1 MNAVPPEEPG
11 SFPTASREPRPVRLP
26 EATRRFAF
34 ESLRARWGRE
44 TEAAPFLEAE
54 GAIPGFAEMDAL
66 DRHDAAVR
74 LVAGRAPLRIV
85 PGERLS
91 GAATLGD
98 AMEHWLPVRFRG
110 ERLFYGVS
118 HLTADFETPVRRGL
132 RAVRAEAEEALARFA
147 GDPARGRFARSALA
161 TLDAL
166 ETWRRR
172 YVAALREAPDQAENA
187 ALLERV
193 PWEPART
200 YREGLQ
206 SIWFCF
212 AFLRL
217 LGNWPGIGR
226 IDRLL
231 GPLLAADLA
240 AGRTTPAEARDDTAH
255 FFAKGCEWI
264 CGRSVLPGSGDA
276 QHYQNLVLAGVD
288 EDGREVENEV
298 THLVL
303 DVVEELGIGDFPVS
317 VRVNAATS
325 ERLLR
330 RCGEVVRHG
339 GGVLAFYGE
348 RTVLRALER
357 RGLSPRDARSFANDG
372 CWEVTVP
379 GRTHFDYRPFDA
391 LAVLQKRTLRG
402 YAPEVAFGSFEAL
415 FAAFA
420 ADLRGA
426 VRELCEGVRRDFF
439 LRGDP
444 FAFAPQRPCT
454 AISLFVRGCVARGR
468 SYLEGG
474 PDFRVISPHVGGFPD
489 VVDALWA
496 LKRLVFDAD
505 GPRVPFA
512 EMLAALRA
520 DWAGREALRRRALAL
535 PGYWGNDD
543 DACDALAARVLHEFA
558 LACRACDGTCGYRF
572 PPGVSTFGR
581 QIAWAAGRLA
591 SPHGRRAGDVLGANY
606 TPTPGTDRAG
616 ATAVVRS
623 CCKADLSEIP
633 VGAAL
638 DLRLFPR
645 DLEGEEGLA
654 SFVALLRGFEALG
667 GFFVQPDLAD
677 AALLRRAKAHPD
689 EYPALSVRVS
699 GWNAR
704 FATLSRAWQ
713 DMVIDARS

>member
-1 MNAVPPEEPG
+1 MTDN
-11 SFPTASREPRPVRLP
+11 STITFPTASREPRPVRLP

-34 ESLRARWGRE
+34 ESLRARYGRE
-44 TEAAPFLEAE
+44 TEQTPFFEAE
-54 GAIPGFAEMDAL
+54 GAIPGFAGLDDL
-66 DRHDAAVR
+66 DRHDAMIR
-74 LVAGRAPLRIV
+74 LIAEQAPIRIV

-91 GAATLGD
+91 GAATIGD
-98 AMEHWLPVRFRG
+98 AMEHWIPVRFRS
-110 ERLFYGVS
+110 ERVFYGVS
-118 HLTADFETPVRRGL
+118 HLTADFETPVLQGL
-132 RAVRAEAEEALARFA
+132 RAVREEAEEALARHE
-147 GDPARGRFARSALA
+147 GDPMRVRFIRSCLA
-161 TLDAL
+161 TLDSF

-172 YVAALREAPDQAENA
+172 YVAALREMPGMEANTE
-187 ALLERV
+187 LLEHV

-217 LGNWPGIGR
+217 CGNWPGIGR
-226 IDRLL
+226 IDHLL

-240 AGRTTPAEARDDTAH
+240 AGRTTLDEARDDTAH
-255 FFAKGCEWI
+255 FFVKGCEWI

-276 QHYQNLVLAGVD
+276 QHYQNLVLTGVD

-303 DVVEELGIGDFPVS
+303 DVVEELGIGDFPIS
-317 VRVNAATS
+317 VRVGAGTS

-339 GGVLAFYGE
+339 GGILAFYGE

-372 CWEVTVP
+372 CWEVTMP
-379 GRTHFDYRPFDA
+379 GRTHFIYHPFDA
-391 LAVLQKRTLRG
+391 LAVLQQKTLRG
-402 YAPEVAFGSFEAL
+402 YAPDVSFDSFEAL
-415 FAAFA
+415 FSTFA
-420 ADLRGA
+420 ADLRET
-426 VRELCEGVRRDFF
+426 VRDVCVSSRRNDFEP
-439 LRGDP
+439 DNP
-444 FAFAPQRPCT
+444 FAFAPHRPCT

-474 PDFRVISPHVGGFPD
+474 PDFLVYSPHIGGYPD
-489 VVDALWA
+489 VVDSLWA

-505 GPRVPFA
+505 GSRVPLA

-520 DWAGREALRRRALAL
+520 NWEGHEDLRRRALAL

-543 DACDALAARVLHEFA
+543 DGCDTLAAHVLHEFA
-558 LACRACDGTCGYRF
+558 LACQACEGMCGFHF

-581 QIAWAAGRLA
+581 QIEWAPNRLA
-591 SPHGRRAGDVLGANY
+591 SPHGRLAGDILAANC
-606 TPTPGTDRAG
+606 TPTPGTDRLG
-616 ATAVVRS
+616 ATAVIRS
-623 CCKADLSEIP
+623 YCKADLSEIP

-638 DLRLFPR
+638 DLKLFPR
-645 DLEGEEGLA
+645 DLEGEDGLA
-654 SFVALLRGFEALG
+654 GFATLLRGFEALG

-677 AALLRRAKAHPD
+677 AALLRRAQEHPE

-704 FATLSRAWQ
+704 FATLSRPWQ
-713 DMVIDARS
+713 EMVINARS